1 MKQNKDKDNYN
12 NNEHKQNKIEGKNS
26 LLMGVSI

>member
-1 MKQNKDKDNYN
+1 MKQNKDKNNYN
-12 NNEHKQNKIEGKNS
+12 NNEDKQNKIEGKNS